1 MPLMLMSNPGLHLA
15 LLGNPRR
22 KAKHGFSS
30 RKRFTQALWK
40 AKRRVGK
47 TFKIKGGGSYRIG
60 ALVGVRGRRGS
71 PKSHATGISWTGRK
85 GGFAYRGT
93 VKRRGHR
100 RTRLTTFTNPLRNP
114 MKLVSDYVGALK
126 SAPQTV
132 ISTVKGP
139 NKLKNIAYMGA
150 GALGSYFLAGTVVG
164 LMKKIPVAGKIADNP
179 IGSRIFGAAANF
191 TIGYVASKFVKGD
204 AGKAILAGSIVAAV
218 IEAAMPGGMDKL
230 VAKLPFV
237 GKKVTDTKA
246 VVAQAVNGLLG
257 IDGYVDA
264 PSYQGVGF
272 LPGMSVDGY
281 VDAPSYQ
288 GVGEDALAADAR
300 DMLAG
305 DNDMAGDNDLAGF
318 PYLED
323 SNKFQA
329 SYLAP

>member
-1 MPLMLMSNPGLHLA
+1 M
-15 LLGNPRR
+15 
-22 KAKHGFSS
+22 
-30 RKRFTQALWK
+30 
-40 AKRRVGK
+40 
-47 TFKIKGGGSYRIG
+47 KI
-60 ALVGVRGRRGS
+60 
-71 PKSHATGISWTGRK
+71 
-85 GGFAYRGT
+85 
-93 VKRRGHR
+93 
-100 RTRLTTFTNPLRNP
+100 
-114 MKLVSDYVGALK
+114 VSDYVGALK

-237 GKKVTDTKA
+237 GAKVAGTKA
-246 VVAQAVNGLLG
+246 VVAQTVNGLLG

-272 LPGMSVDGY
+272 LPGMGVDGYVDAPGYQGVGDY

-329 SYLAP
+329 SYLSPVDRA